1 MKSKFFYLS
10 VLFLV
15 MLSSCYYKR
24 HVFHYNIL
32 LYDGENNHI
41 LELDRLKE
49 FNVNLIDLYSNP
61 ISPSNYTYNIFS
73 TEWSGTPLY
82 RIVFDIEKY
91 NGRGSLNKYEVWAE
105 KEGKDL
111 IAKIEDK
118 KGVYKTEEIYLS
130 KEDRYSDLIVKL
142 KKK

>member
-49 FNVNLIDLYSNP
+49 FNVSLLDNVRPLNP
-61 ISPSNYTYNIFS
+61 NNYTYNIFA

-91 NGRGSLNKYEVWAE
+91 NGRGSLNKHEVWAE
-105 KEGKDL
+105 KEGKNL

-118 KGVYKTEEIYLS
+118 KGVYKTEEIYLY

>member
-1 MKSKFFYLS
+1 M
-10 VLFLV
+10 V
-15 MLSSCYYKR
+15 
-24 HVFHYNIL
+24 
-32 LYDGENNHI
+32 
-41 LELDRLKE
+41 
-49 FNVNLIDLYSNP
+49 
-61 ISPSNYTYNIFS
+61 
-73 TEWSGTPLY
+73 
-82 RIVFDIEKY
+82 RITTVFDIEKY

>member
-10 VLFLV
+10 VLLLV

-49 FNVNLIDLYSNP
+49 FNVSLFDNVRPLNP
-61 ISPSNYTYNIFS
+61 NNYTYNIFS
-73 TEWSGTPLY
+73 TEWSGAPLY

-91 NGRGSLNKYEVWAE
+91 KGRGSLNKYEVWAE
-105 KEGKDL
+105 K
-111 IAKIEDK
+111 
-118 KGVYKTEEIYLS
+118 
-130 KEDRYSDLIVKL
+130 
-142 KKK
+142 

>member
-10 VLFLV
+10 AMLLV

-49 FNVNLIDLYSNP
+49 FNVSLLDNVTPLNP
-61 ISPSNYTYNIFS
+61 NNYTYNIFA

-105 KEGKDL
+105 KEGKNL

-118 KGVYKTEEIYLS
+118 KGVYKTEKIYLS